1 MSNYKFWHGFCNQSI
16 NQSINQLI
24 VSFVTF
30 YAGRFSVPA
39 FFYLHAICKCGKH
52 FSKIFCELF
61 LRPTRFG
68 GADGVKS
75 ECENA

>member
-1 MSNYKFWHGFCNQSI
+1 M
-16 NQSINQLI
+16 
-24 VSFVTF
+24 
-30 YAGRFSVPA
+30 PA

-52 FSKIFCELF
+52 FSKNFCELF

>member
-16 NQSINQLI
+16 NQSI

-61 LRPTRFG
+61 LRPTRFV